1 MFSNA
6 DQNFLI
12 SFPQPPHLASE
23 GERTSRVYARVQVV
37 RTRGHLRMLANF
49 VGIARKRKQMGFPS
63 FWKARLS
70 SLVRNVKQN
79 KEDKEG
85 NKK

>member
-23 GERTSRVYARVQVV
+23 GERTSRVYARVQVL
-37 RTRGHLRMLANF
+37 RTRAHLHCKLRRYLKLSERENKWGF
-49 VGIARKRKQMGFPS
+49 HPFGKLIGQKR
-63 FWKARLS
+63 
-70 SLVRNVKQN
+70 
-79 KEDKEG
+79 
-85 NKK
+85 

>member
-23 GERTSRVYARVQVV
+23 GERTSRVYARVQVL
-37 RTRGHLRMLANF
+37 RTRAHLRMLANS
-49 VGIARKRKQMGFPS
+49 VGIFKCQKEKTNGVSILLESKTKLIGQKR
-63 FWKARLS
+63 
-70 SLVRNVKQN
+70 
-79 KEDKEG
+79 
-85 NKK
+85 

>member
-1 MFSNA
+1 
-6 DQNFLI
+6 
-12 SFPQPPHLASE
+12 
-23 GERTSRVYARVQVV
+23 
-37 RTRGHLRMLANF
+37 MLANS
-49 VGIARKRKQMGFPS
+49 VGIFKCQKEKTNPS

-85 NKK
+85 NECMCIHSNIKGMVAPSSTFPPPHFVLEPLSRSGRKGKPRCINS